1 MPQGVELGAA
11 NGIGAANMQRKH
23 TLAVDLARVQR
34 RVDDA
39 QDCGQHEVAVSTTTA
54 VVVDSMMSDDSA
66 QGELCQVV

>member
-11 NGIGAANMQRKH
+11 NGIGAANIMQRKH

-54 VVVDSMMSDDSA
+54 SDDTVSDDSA